1 MNLLKISW
9 SNIKHRPMNTA
20 LSIVLLAFG
29 IGIISLMILLK
40 NQISEKFDRNIK
52 DIDFVLAAKG
62 SPLQSILANVYHVDA
77 PTGNIKVADAK
88 KIIRNPMVLEAIP
101 LAYGDNYEKYRIVGT
116 NQKYPEQ
123 RSEELHQQL

>member
-9 SNIKHRPMNTA
+9 SNIRYKPMNTM
-20 LSIVLLAFG
+20 LSIVLLSFG
-29 IGIISLMILLK
+29 IGIISLMLLLK
-40 NQISEKFDRNIK
+40 QQIGEKFDRNIK

-88 KIIRNPMVLEAIP
+88 KIIRNPMVEAVIP
-101 LAYGDNYEKYRIVGT
+101 LAYG
-116 NQKYPEQ
+116 
-123 RSEELHQQL
+123 